1 MNLKTRSNYGKVL
14 EIPRITN
21 TTIKYFVD
29 NVTAD
34 KANKISF
41 KEGFLCSRKM
51 QCL

>member
-1 MNLKTRSNYGKVL
+1 MEKVL

-29 NVTAD
+29 GEFVDNATTD
-34 KANKISF
+34 EANKISF
-41 KEGFLCSRKM
+41 KEDFLRSRKM